1 VIEAIMNDE
10 DDEAED
16 FIILDSQD
24 RNDSPYL
31 NKTNLFSPLLR
42 DSINSRRGFIKSSK
56 ENSDSKKS

>member
-1 VIEAIMNDE
+1 MNDE

-42 DSINSRRGFIKSSK
+42 DSINSRRGFIKS
-56 ENSDSKKS
+56 